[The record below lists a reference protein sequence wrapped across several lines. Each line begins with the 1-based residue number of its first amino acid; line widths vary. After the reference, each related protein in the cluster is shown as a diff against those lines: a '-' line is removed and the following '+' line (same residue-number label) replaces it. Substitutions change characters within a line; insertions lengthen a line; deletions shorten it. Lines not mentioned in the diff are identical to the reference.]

1 MAKDKKLQGNIFDA
15 FHKLKEDFG
24 IDKNNTEKAIQWFR
38 NAVQENVKQDDPTV
52 IRKILRDNTRAN
64 RRNLIGKMYA
74 FSYLPD
80 PENRDKL
87 PYYDT
92 FPLIFLVQNY
102 RSKIFGVNLHYLPYV
117 RRTILFSRLLTLT
130 SNDRMDESTRIKLTY
145 GLLKNE
151 SKFKASK
158 KCFRMY
164 KKKNIRSRIINIPA
178 QDWAIA
184 LYLPVE
190 RFKKATRETIWKEN
204 R

>member
-1 MAKDKKLQGNIFDA
+1 MAKNKKLKGNIFDA
-15 FHKLKEDFG
+15 FQKLKEDFG
-24 IDKNNTEKAIQWFR
+24 IQENNTEKAIRWFR
-38 NAVQENVKQDDPTV
+38 KTVQENVKQDDPAT
-52 IRKILRDNTRAN
+52 IRKILRDNVRAN

-74 FSYLPD
+74 YSYLPD
-80 PENRDKL
+80 SENRDKL

-102 RSKIFGVNLHYLPYV
+102 NDKIFGVNLHYLPYV
-117 RRTILFSRLLTLT
+117 RRTLLFTRLLKLA
-130 SNDRMDESTRIKLTY
+130 SNQRMDETTRIKLSY

-164 KKKNIRSRIINIPA
+164 KKENIRSRIINIPS

-190 RFKKATRETIWKEN
+190 RFKKATRETIWGEN